1 MLKKTIRR
9 LGALAMVLAMAV
21 SVFAVSASAAEGETD
36 TSYSATKKV
45 EITKTISMDTNA
57 KVPNGEFKFELTP
70 SETKWENMQYSAADI
85 AKADADAVK
94 LTDSNIKS
102 SPADTANDVL
112 SDKAEISIDAGKFL
126 QPGIYVWKV
135 EETGT
140 YTDGARCEPQ
150 TKYLIVSIIRDGN
163 DLKVASAGL
172 VTTLKDTSKNNG
184 FVNPYASVKLDMSK
198 TVAGLMG
205 DKSKEFD
212 FTVVITSSD
221 ASKEYAVV
229 IADDKT
235 GTTRLVNATPTKA
248 TKEGKTTYT
257 YSVKMKHDG
266 ALTIYG
272 LAGDDTWSVTETPVA
287 GYTTNV
293 NNSDS
298 ATNVAE
304 GDAKTNGTA
313 DFVNTATSSPA
324 TGVIMTIAPYALM
337 VVLAGAFAV
346 VFLSRRNRAE

>member
-21 SVFAVSASAAEGETD
+21 SVFAVNASAVAGE
-36 TSYSATKKV
+36 TSYSVTKDVVIK
-45 EITKTISMDTNA
+45 KTISMDANA
-57 KVPNGEFKFELTP
+57 KVPNGEFTFALTP
-70 SETKWENMQYSAADI
+70 SETKWENMEYSAKDI
-85 AKADADAVK
+85 ATANADAVK
-94 LTDSNIKS
+94 LTDNNIKS
-102 SPADTANDVL
+102 SPADTANADL
-112 SDKAEISIDAGKFL
+112 TNTATISVDASKFL
-126 QPGIYVWKV
+126 QPGIYVWEVK
-135 EETGT
+135 ETGT
-140 YTDGARCEPQ
+140 YADGATCADQ
-150 TKYLIVSIIRDGN
+150 TKYLIVSIIRDG
-163 DLKVASAGL
+163 DMLKVASAGL
-172 VTTLKDTSKNNG
+172 VTTLKDTSKNDN
-184 FVNPYASVKLDMSK
+184 FVNVYASKKLDMTK
-198 TVAGLMG
+198 TVVGLMG

-221 ASKEYAVV
+221 ANKEYAVV

-235 GTTRLVNATPTKA
+235 GTTRLVSATPTKV
-248 TKEGKTTYT
+248 TKDGKTTYT

-272 LAGDDTWSVTETPVA
+272 LAGDDSWSVTETPVA

-293 NNSDS
+293 NNSDP
-298 ATNVAE
+298 ATNVAN
-304 GDAKTNGTA
+304 GDAKDNGTA
-313 DFVNTATSSPA
+313 NFENTATSSPA

>member
-21 SVFAVSASAAEGETD
+21 SVFAVNASAANGEA
-36 TSYSATKKV
+36 SYSETKDVVIK
-45 EITKTISMDTNA
+45 KTISMDANA
-57 KVPNGEFKFELTP
+57 KVPNGDFTFALTP
-70 SETKWENMQYSAADI
+70 SETKWENMEYSAKDI
-85 AKADADAVK
+85 ATANADAVK

-102 SPADTANDVL
+102 SPTDTPNVALTDDTATI
-112 SDKAEISIDAGKFL
+112 KIDASKFL
-126 QPGIYVWKV
+126 QPGIYVWEVK
-135 EETGT
+135 ETGT
-140 YTDGARCEPQ
+140 YADGAKCADQ
-150 TKYLIVSIIRDGN
+150 TKYLIVSIIRDGTK
-163 DLKVASAGL
+163 LKVASAGL
-172 VTTLKDTSKNNG
+172 VTALDDESKNDS
-184 FVNPYASVKLDMSK
+184 FVNEYASKKLDMSK
-198 TVAGLMG
+198 TVEGLMG

-221 ASKEYAVV
+221 ANKEYAVV

-235 GTTRLVNATPTKA
+235 GTTRLVSATPDKDTKD
-248 TKEGKTTYT
+248 GKTTYT

-272 LAGDDTWSVTETPVA
+272 LAGADTWSVTEA
-287 GYTTNV
+287 DADGYDTNV
-293 NNSDS
+293 ND
-298 ATNVAE
+298 ATTPTSTAS
-304 GDAKTNGTA
+304 GTA
-313 DFVNTATSSPA
+313 AANGSANFVNTATSSPA

>member
-21 SVFAVSASAAEGETD
+21 SVFAVNASAAAGE
-36 TSYSATKKV
+36 TSYSVTKDVVIK
-45 EITKTISMDTNA
+45 KTISMDANA
-57 KVPNGEFKFELTP
+57 KVPNGEFTFALTP
-70 SETKWENMQYSAADI
+70 SETKWENMEYSAKDI
-85 AKADADAVK
+85 ATANADAVK
-94 LTDSNIKS
+94 LTDNNIKS
-102 SPADTANDVL
+102 SPADTANADL
-112 SDKAEISIDAGKFL
+112 TDTATISVDASKFL
-126 QPGIYVWKV
+126 QPGIYVWEVK
-135 EETGT
+135 ETGT
-140 YTDGARCEPQ
+140 YADGATCADQ
-150 TKYLIVSIIRDGN
+150 TKYLIVSIIRAGDK
-163 DLKVASAGL
+163 LKVASAGL
-172 VTTLKDTSKNNG
+172 VTTLKDTSKNDK
-184 FVNPYASVKLDMSK
+184 FVNVYASKKLDMTK
-198 TVAGLMG
+198 TVVGLMG

-221 ASKEYAVV
+221 ANKEYAVV

-235 GTTRLVNATPTKA
+235 GTTRLVSATPTKV
-248 TKEGKTTYT
+248 TKDGKTTYT

-272 LAGDDTWSVTETPVA
+272 LAGDDSWSVTETPVA

-293 NNSDS
+293 NNSDP
-298 ATNVAE
+298 ATNVAN
-304 GDAKTNGTA
+304 GDAKDNGTA
-313 DFVNTATSSPA
+313 NFENTATSSPA

>member
-21 SVFAVSASAAEGETD
+21 SVFAVNASAADGE
-36 TSYSATKKV
+36 TSYSETKDV
-45 EITKTISMDTNA
+45 VIEKTISMDANA
-57 KVPNGEFKFELTP
+57 KVPNGEFTFALTP
-70 SETKWENMQYSAADI
+70 SETKWENMEYSAKDI
-85 AKADADAVK
+85 ATANADAVK

-102 SPADTANDVL
+102 SPTDTPNVALTDTATI
-112 SDKAEISIDAGKFL
+112 KIDASKFL
-126 QPGIYVWKV
+126 QPGIYVWEVK
-135 EETGT
+135 ETGT
-140 YTDGARCEPQ
+140 YADGATCADQ
-150 TKYLIVSIIRDGN
+150 TKYLIVSIIRDG
-163 DLKVASAGL
+163 DKLKVASAGL
-172 VTTLKDTSKNNG
+172 VTTLDDESKNDR
-184 FVNPYASVKLDMSK
+184 FVNEYASKKLDMSK
-198 TVAGLMG
+198 TVEGLMG

-221 ASKEYAVV
+221 ANKVYAVV
-229 IADDKT
+229 IADAKT
-235 GTTRLVNATPTKA
+235 GTTRLVSATPTKA
-248 TKEGKTTYT
+248 TDNGKTTYT

-293 NNSDS
+293 NNSDT
-298 ATNVAE
+298 ATNVA
-304 GDAKTNGTA
+304 TGTA
-313 DFVNTATSSPA
+313 AQNGNANFVNTATSSPA

-346 VFLSRRNRAE
+346 VFLTRRNRAE